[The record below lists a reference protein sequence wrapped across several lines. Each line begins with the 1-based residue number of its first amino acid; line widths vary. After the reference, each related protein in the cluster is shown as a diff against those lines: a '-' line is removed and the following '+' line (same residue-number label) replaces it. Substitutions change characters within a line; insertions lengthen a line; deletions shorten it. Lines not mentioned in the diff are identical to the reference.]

1 MDNKENKIINIFS
14 IGVVIGFIITFGT
27 LGFLFYRS
35 YEIQTEIDKFKT
47 ALAQSQQQEYEA
59 NKIIDYFELRVKE
72 IETNIVRLHNKSE
85 ATNNKIEKID
95 DRLVAIE
102 SQSSSS
108 SSNNRPAYGN
118 ISPTVLLRGWHEKV
132 RAIDKSLQDSS
143 VPALIKENHKLDLH
157 NYLQALRTYLNNT
170 NLSAADDNL
179 GRELEKMIID
189 ILERYK

>member
-1 MDNKENKIINIFS
+1 
-14 IGVVIGFIITFGT
+14 
-27 LGFLFYRS
+27 
-35 YEIQTEIDKFKT
+35 
-47 ALAQSQQQEYEA
+47 
-59 NKIIDYFELRVKE
+59 
-72 IETNIVRLHNKSE
+72 
-85 ATNNKIEKID
+85 
-95 DRLVAIE
+95 LVAIE

-143 VPALIKENHKLDLH
+143 VLALIKENHKLDLH